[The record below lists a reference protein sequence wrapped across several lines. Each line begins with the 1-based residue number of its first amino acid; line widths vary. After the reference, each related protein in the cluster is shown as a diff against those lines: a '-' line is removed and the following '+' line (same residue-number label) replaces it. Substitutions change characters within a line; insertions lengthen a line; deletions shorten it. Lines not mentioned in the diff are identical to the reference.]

1 MKKVGIIT
9 HYYKS
14 QNYGGVLQS
23 YALCQVLN
31 KNNYKSEQIC
41 YPLLMTPQGSRM
53 KRIFSDG
60 LIGFC
65 RRLYNYIK
73 KLVLLPFQKHEEKK
87 LGLRA
92 RRERAFFNFMN
103 FSIPHSENVYSQ
115 ETIGQTVELYDAFI
129 TGSDQ
134 VWNRDITTPMDLQFF
149 LKDCCV
155 KKVSLSSSFGKNVW
169 TEDSEYTLQVKEL
182 LNSFDALSVR
192 EYSGKEILENT
203 FGIESTVLVDPTL
216 AYGNFEDLVLD
227 NNPKKHIYTFFVN
240 QISNYEKI
248 VNEISAQTGLD
259 VFRHTKFSYYLK
271 NGPRHW
277 LTYIKNSSC
286 VITDSFH
293 GVAFS
298 VIFKKDFYVL
308 CGEANK
314 FDRVLNLLSLLGLE
328 DRYIS
333 SIEEYEKKKN
343 SICEINYEAVFH
355 KLSVEQKRYG
365 DFIQR
370 YIK

>member
-1 MKKVGIIT
+1 MARIKLLTIHWG
-9 HYYKS
+9 
-14 QNYGGVLQS
+14 QS
-23 YALCQVLN
+23 YGAVMQTYATS
-31 KNNYKSEQIC
+31 K
-41 YPLLMTPQGSRM
+41 LLEKYGHNVTVINIINP
-53 KRIFSDG
+53 
-60 LIGFC
+60 
-65 RRLYNYIK
+65 RLKWLYTK
-73 KLVLLPFQKHEEKK
+73 
-87 LGLRA
+87 LRA
-92 RRERAFFNFMN
+92 FLCIIIGYQFLRFKKRYFPNLTSRR
-103 FSIPHSENVYSQ
+103 YSLKS
-115 ETIGQTVELYDAFI
+115 TNLNDVDYVVV
-129 TGSDQ
+129 GSDQ

-192 EYSGKEILENT
+192 EYSGKEILEKT

-298 VIFKKDFYVL
+298 IIFKKDFYVL